1 MVPATKTTSA
11 MAVSTSA
18 LPTPSARISAATTMP
33 ASTGLRKLRL
43 RFSADARR
51 HAMSGPTPIRKRRAR
66 KIGILTKLKKG
77 APTLIL
83 TPRTASDRSGK
94 TVPKKTVKAAA
105 TRNADSVASFYA
117 VDATAYPPS
126 APIAVGQAA
135 AREVWAAGFADST
148 YAISWTTVHAGVSKG
163 GDLGYTAG
171 TYQES
176 YRGSDGNPVTVQ
188 GKYLCVWARQADGS
202 WKATNDM
209 WNADSR

>member
-1 MVPATKTTSA
+1 MNRCSSITTLLRMDA
-11 MAVSTSA
+11 
-18 LPTPSARISAATTMP
+18 SAAAIGVAALLLSASCAP
-33 ASTGLRKLRL
+33 AVDT
-43 RFSADARR
+43 DAL
-51 HAMSGPTPIRKRRAR
+51 AR
-66 KIGILTKLKKG
+66 TLTHLDD
-77 APTLIL
+77 AW
-83 TPRTASDRSGK
+83 S
-94 TVPKKTVKAAA
+94 KAAA